1 MGFKEEVFD
10 QYGNKVSPTFV
21 ELGLMFL
28 TGLSPKSLGLILEKS
43 SLVLDSAS
51 DIFCD
56 MVATLFER
64 IPRGRMTKRLAEAV
78 MKKANLSAF
87 ECVWLRTR
95 DGVIEVFLNLRS
107 SNEAHGSQWHC
118 YGGMMYAN
126 ERTVEETMNRL
137 AKGFGGK
144 FKDIVNTGIWFP
156 VDDVR
161 GTLLS
166 HIFLVE
172 PEKQDLECESGQW
185 FPVNRLPD
193 NIVPH
198 HVDIVREAV
207 GWYLEHK

>member
-1 MGFKEEVFD
+1 MESKEEVFD
-10 QYGNKVSPTFV
+10 QYGSKVSPTFV
-21 ELGLMFL
+21 ELALTFL
-28 TGLSPKSLGLILEKS
+28 TGLSPKSLGLVLEKA
-43 SLVLDSAS
+43 SLVIDSAS
-51 DIFCD
+51 DTFCD
-56 MVATLFER
+56 TAAAFLER

-95 DGVIEVFLNLRS
+95 EGAVEVFLNLRS

-144 FKDIVNTGIWFP
+144 FKEIVNTGIWFP
-156 VDDVR
+156 VDDAR

-166 HIFLVE
+166 HIFLVT
-172 PEKQDLECESGQW
+172 PEKQDLEGESGQW
-185 FPVNRLPD
+185 FSVNKLPD
-193 NIVPH
+193 NMVPH

-207 GWYLEHK
+207 GWYLKHK